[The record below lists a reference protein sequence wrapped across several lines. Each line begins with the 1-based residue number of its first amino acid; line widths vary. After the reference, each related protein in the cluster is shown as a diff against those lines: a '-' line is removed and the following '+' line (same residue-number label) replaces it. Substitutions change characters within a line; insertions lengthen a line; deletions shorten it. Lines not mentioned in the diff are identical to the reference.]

1 MLASCLG
8 LPVRLASG
16 GLHSK
21 PMKKNLLCL
30 FCLLSLNFVLPAAEP
45 AKPIMKSNV
54 FDWTELAVTPTKTGE
69 RRQIFNGPTATLD
82 NFSGHITTLRPGEV
96 AHAPHRHPDEEMIVV
111 KEGTLEVTINGETR
125 RAGTGSVFFYAP
137 NDLHGMKNVGDTAAS
152 YFVFR
157 FITTKTPPKG

>member
-1 MLASCLG
+1 
-8 LPVRLASG
+8 
-16 GLHSK
+16 
-21 PMKKNLLCL
+21 MKKI
-30 FCLLSLNFVLPAAEP
+30 LSLVIGLWSCTAVLPAAEP
-45 AKPIMKSNV
+45 AKSSMKSNV
-54 FDWTELAVTPTKTGE
+54 FDWKELAVMPTKTGE
-69 RRQIFNGPTATLD
+69 RRQIFNGPTTTLD

-96 AHAPHRHPDEEMIVV
+96 AHAPHRHPDEEMIIV

-157 FITTKTPPKG
+157 FITSKTAPKG

>member
-1 MLASCLG
+1 MKTILPLVVG
-8 LPVRLASG
+8 LLTCSA
-16 GLHSK
+16 
-21 PMKKNLLCL
+21 
-30 FCLLSLNFVLPAAEP
+30 VLPAAEP

-54 FDWTELAVTPTKTGE
+54 FDWKELAVTPTKTGE

-82 NFSGHITTLRPGEV
+82 NFSGHISTLRPGEV

-125 RAGTGSVFFYAP
+125 RAGAGSVFFYAP
-137 NDLHGMKNVGDTAAS
+137 NDLHGMRNVGETSAS

-157 FITTKTPPKG
+157 FITAKTPPKG